1 MHIEQEVFENDD
13 DSFKTTCKVR
23 SITQLLLPFSAI
35 SIAIRQVLIKS
46 LQAMDGEDGDEKTI
60 RAIVNMFVLN
70 PLQSLKKC
78 TAVFQLGTCVAIGEG
93 SSFYSINRTSEYEPA
108 NMIQTVAS
116 HLLSS
121 GAFVSPAKTEKAK
134 RRPSPGELTISST
147 PKQIREEIPRR
158 LTTEGSIDPPVSAR
172 TLQDAYP
179 IFLSPVNSKGT
190 SSAMEDVRTSL
201 VFYYSGHY

>member
-60 RAIVNMFVLN
+60 RAIVKMFVLN

-93 SSFYSINRTSEYEPA
+93 SSFYSINRTSEYESA

-121 GAFVSPAKTEKAK
+121 GAFVSPAKTNTDSASQ
-134 RRPSPGELTISST
+134 RHSVVASPITVSPL
-147 PKQIREEIPRR
+147 PPAPNEI
-158 LTTEGSIDPPVSAR
+158 LVCCFF
-172 TLQDAYP
+172 
-179 IFLSPVNSKGT
+179 FLVKC
-190 SSAMEDVRTSL
+190 
-201 VFYYSGHY
+201 